1 MSTPTSPPPS
11 IPPSTRPATAPSLL
25 VTLALGV
32 RFLTELALMAA
43 AAWAGAART
52 RNILLGI
59 ALGVV
64 AAVVVAAVWGLWIAP
79 TSRRRLPDPARLLLE
94 LVLFGAAAAGLVW
107 AGRPVVAAVVGIA
120 GAVMAVVVRFLPGQP
135 TRRDQAEEQTA
146 PAAAGPTNQ
155 AAPAGDAVRPT
166 SAAGPPPLRR
176 PRGRDRSRP
185 RS

>member
-11 IPPSTRPATAPSLL
+11 IPPSTRPATAPSPL

-43 AAWAGAART
+43 AAWAGAAWT

-64 AAVVVAAVWGLWIAP
+64 AAVVVAVVWGLWIAP
-79 TSRRRLPDPARLLLE
+79 ASRRRLPDPARLLLE
-94 LVLFGAAAAGLVW
+94 LVLFGAAAAGLVEV
-107 AGRPVVAAVVGIA
+107 GRPVVAGVVGIA
-120 GAVMAVVVRFLPGQP
+120 GAVMAVVVRFLPKQP
-135 TRRDQAEEQTA
+135 TRRDRADEQTP
-146 PAAAGPTNQ
+146 PAATESTKASAT
-155 AAPAGDAVRPT
+155 AGDVTPT
-166 SAAGPPPLRR
+166 SGAGPPLRR

-185 RS
+185 RG